1 MKHPIVLP
9 LPGENGRTDAQS
21 AVTVT
26 GYTIDHSAYDA
37 FMYRV
42 ETPEQTILH
51 TGDFRGH
58 GYRGEKIIPMINTY
72 VRRSGN
78 KDVDILITEGTMM
91 NRGSEKSSQKL
102 ICRKKRQNI
111 SKKYLEQ
118 IISMLNK
125 AGFVQSIRGAQGGY
139 LLKKEPSEYTVGE
152 ILRLNGRRL
161 SLVDC
166 VGEENGSCRRKPEC
180 ATARIWERISEAVNQ
195 VVDGITLADMV
206 KWHLE
211 MTSGQGAEG
220 KISDRI

>member
-1 MKHPIVLP
+1 MKISTR
-9 LPGENGRTDAQS
+9 GRYALRLMLDLALCP
-21 AVTVT
+21 A
-26 GYTIDHSAYDA
+26 G
-37 FMYRV
+37 
-42 ETPEQTILH
+42 TPVSLRDIA
-51 TGDFRGH
+51 
-58 GYRGEKIIPMINTY
+58 
-72 VRRSGN
+72 RRQE
-78 KDVDILITEGTMM
+78 I
-91 NRGSEKSSQKL
+91 SE
-102 ICRKKRQNI
+102 
-111 SKKYLEQ
+111 KYLEQ

-152 ILRLNGRRL
+152 ILRLTEGDL

-211 MTSGQGAEG
+211 MTSGQGREENIGQDLNFRGDEPEEAR
-220 KISDRI
+220 DRF